1 MSLGALGRTG
11 CPLIYL
17 LLSSCSVT
25 RTVPVVLDAPGL
37 STFLTDHPHTNL
49 RVTEHS
55 GRRYWVHAPVIRGDS
70 LVGQRGYDVPVQPL
84 SVPLEQ
90 VAALHSSHF
99 SWGRTGALVA
109 GTLAAAG
116 AALAILIEEAQPIY

>member
-1 MSLGALGRTG
+1 MSLGAWAQTG
-11 CPLIYL
+11 CPLMYL
-17 LLSSCSVT
+17 LLSACSIT

-70 LVGQRGYDVPVQPL
+70 LVGQRGYDVRVQPL
-84 SVPLEQ
+84 GVPLEQ

-99 SWGRTGALVA
+99 SWGRTGAVVA
-109 GTLAAAG
+109 GTLATAA
-116 AALAILIEEAQPIY
+116 AALAILIKQSEPTY

>member
-1 MSLGALGRTG
+1 MGLGALARTG

-17 LLSSCSVT
+17 LLSACSVA
-25 RTVPVVLDAPGL
+25 RTVPAVLDAPGL

-84 SVPLEQ
+84 GVPLEQ

-99 SWGRTGALVA
+99 SWGRTGAVVA
-109 GTLAAAG
+109 GTLATAA
-116 AALAILIEEAQPIY
+116 AALAILIKQGEPTY

>member
-1 MSLGALGRTG
+1 MSLGAWARTG
-11 CPLIYL
+11 CPFIYL
-17 LLSSCSVT
+17 LLSACSVN
-25 RTVPVVLDAPGL
+25 RAVPVVLDAPGL

-70 LVGQRGYDVPVQPL
+70 LVGQRGYDVPLQPL

-90 VAALHSSHF
+90 VAELHSSHF
-99 SWGRTGALVA
+99 SWGRTGALVG
-109 GTLAAAG
+109 GTLAAAA
-116 AALAILIEEAQPIY
+116 AALAILIEEAQPLY

>member
-1 MSLGALGRTG
+1 MSLGALARTG

-17 LLSSCSVT
+17 LLSACSVT
-25 RTVPVVLDAPGL
+25 RAVPVVLDAPRL

-55 GRRYWVHAPVIRGDS
+55 GRRYWVHTPVIRGDS
-70 LVGQRGYDVPVQPL
+70 LVGQRGYDVPVDPL

-99 SWGRTGALVA
+99 SWGRTGAVVA
-109 GTLAAAG
+109 GTLATAA
-116 AALAILIEEAQPIY
+116 AALAILIKQGEPIY